1 MRSSTRSTGRQRA
14 RSPGT
19 SSAPTCNWSMPRKK
33 IPTSAPER
41 YANHTHFLNESDG
54 YMSSYEGI
62 AYMPLNTFSRS
73 SHVRLL
79 AQSERTSTGPGTG
92 PGPI

>member
-41 YANHTHFLNESDG
+41 YAKNHNH
-54 YMSSYEGI
+54 M
-62 AYMPLNTFSRS
+62 
-73 SHVRLL
+73 RLL
-79 AQSERTSTGPGTG
+79 IQYLSFSCCFRQKLC
-92 PGPI
+92 